1 MYELPLEK
9 SSGNFGQN
17 TELWNNHPSTGRFT
31 IVFCLIAV
39 VLGIL
44 TIVALTIYYRSSDS
58 LSLTTIKVDTL
69 PSLYVP
75 EIAVPGLT
83 RPSEQSG
90 PSGTSGLVTPL
101 PDPHNVPMPLQP
113 DNECSSCACRTLGQ
127 QIREKLDKSVDPC
140 NDFYKFVCNYFRG
153 TNEFKNAQHAV
164 NFFTQLRLIVPY
176 IPDSN
181 QLSWQK
187 AAGMYH
193 ACLNFASAYEPEL
206 DYVDDSYLWKSYER
220 NVDDYAKFMLLYGA
234 KPPQDKKLAEKLWQY
249 DDILGLYAA
258 NTVDDGLF
266 RAIGIGDLGNL
277 TAPFVTS
284 DAWSAYI
291 SQYTNGTY
299 TASDY
304 IYYREHPL
312 QVLVQVFNAMP
323 EDSLRYLVAWK
334 FYFALVLYTEPYMFF
349 HDQPASRACYWHV
362 RHVMDLAVLSPFFH
376 WEILPSMVQ
385 EAKDIVQEIRD
396 SFVKAM
402 LSSTWLSSDFQEAVV
417 KKMMAMVAYVGSAGR
432 RLEPEFVE
440 SVYKP
445 YPDAPLDLEAL
456 FPTWIK
462 ALGYSTHY
470 MWMDTTTPLYDETW
484 RTPFYTHIFN
494 DFTIPTVFMLRPFM
508 YSYGVNALNYGGL
521 GTMIG
526 HEIMHAF
533 DPHGIKYIEGYQPH
547 DMDDVIRKY
556 TKKALCLRR
565 SHKSVLSVSDQ
576 DGTLSD
582 ELDSENLADF
592 VGTQMAYEAFNSLA
606 SKYRDIHLGG
616 LNMSAQQLF
625 FLNHCVKLCT
635 EKDKQDAR
643 YAPERSRCIV
653 PLMNMPAFSSA
664 FGCSSGTPMNPEEK
678 CTFW

>member
-140 NDFYKFVCNYFRG
+140 NDFYKFVCNSFRG

-193 ACLNFASAYEPEL
+193 ACLNFASAYEPETTYLVEWLVSMDLDLLNETRLAKVNPVKTMVRGSLDLGVHAVVSILLRQKLFANKKRVIHL

-284 DAWSAYI
+284 
-291 SQYTNGTY
+291 G
-299 TASDY
+299 
-304 IYYREHPL
+304 R
-312 QVLVQVFNAMP
+312 
-323 EDSLRYLVAWK
+323 
-334 FYFALVLYTEPYMFF
+334 
-349 HDQPASRACYWHV
+349 
-362 RHVMDLAVLSPFFH
+362 
-376 WEILPSMVQ
+376 
-385 EAKDIVQEIRD
+385 
-396 SFVKAM
+396 
-402 LSSTWLSSDFQEAVV
+402 
-417 KKMMAMVAYVGSAGR
+417 KKV
-432 RLEPEFVE
+432 
-440 SVYKP
+440 
-445 YPDAPLDLEAL
+445 
-456 FPTWIK
+456 
-462 ALGYSTHY
+462 
-470 MWMDTTTPLYDETW
+470 
-484 RTPFYTHIFN
+484 
-494 DFTIPTVFMLRPFM
+494 
-508 YSYGVNALNYGGL
+508 
-521 GTMIG
+521 
-526 HEIMHAF
+526 
-533 DPHGIKYIEGYQPH
+533 
-547 DMDDVIRKY
+547 
-556 TKKALCLRR
+556 
-565 SHKSVLSVSDQ
+565 
-576 DGTLSD
+576 
-582 ELDSENLADF
+582 
-592 VGTQMAYEAFNSLA
+592 
-606 SKYRDIHLGG
+606 
-616 LNMSAQQLF
+616 
-625 FLNHCVKLCT
+625 
-635 EKDKQDAR
+635 
-643 YAPERSRCIV
+643 
-653 PLMNMPAFSSA
+653 
-664 FGCSSGTPMNPEEK
+664 
-678 CTFW
+678 